1 MHKPGNAGGR
11 TPKAAVRALV
21 DKFGPK
27 QGGGAR
33 IGRVSGKVLPVVV
46 AGGAIVMVGQPLVA
60 GAGPEQAPAPHPVQ
74 IQAVDSAA
82 PLAPAVAPAPEAPA
96 TPPAPEAP
104 VAPPAP
110 EAPAAAP
117 APAAPAPAA
126 PAAAPPP
133 VTKSLDVD
141 YQKQQT
147 SYWCGPTAARIA
159 LSSKTD
165 ALPDQDAMAA
175 ELGTTENGTDTIGQ
189 VADGLNKQLAGT
201 GTHYVA
207 RDWSDRPLTPE
218 MTDQLWSDTVRNVND
233 GKAMVANIVAAP
245 GNQPPG
251 YPSSQTIYHYVAI
264 VGYDAEN
271 KTVHIS
277 DPARFSGIE
286 DYWLS
291 LDQIASLIQPKGY
304 TA

>member
-1 MHKPGNAGGR
+1 MHKHGNAGGR

-27 QGGGAR
+27 AGGTASLGK
-33 IGRVSGKVLPVVV
+33 VSGKVLPVVV
-46 AGGAIVMVGQPLVA
+46 AGGALVMVGQPLLA
-60 GAGPEQAPAPHPVQ
+60 GAGPEQAAPHPVQ
-74 IQAVDSAA
+74 IRPVDNEA
-82 PLAPAVAPAPEAPA
+82 PLAPAVAPAPAA
-96 TPPAPEAP
+96 QA
-104 VAPPAP
+104 AP
-110 EAPAAAP
+110 EAPAALPAPAAPAAPQAPAAPP
-117 APAAPAPAA
+117 APAAPAPAV
-126 PAAAPPP
+126 APPP

-141 YQKQQT
+141 YQAQKT

-165 ALPDQDAMAA
+165 ALPDQSTMAA

-189 VADGLNKQLAGT
+189 VVDGLNKQLAGT
-201 GTHYVA
+201 GTQYVA
-207 RDWSDRPLTPE
+207 RDWSDRSLTPE
-218 MTDQLWSDTVRNVND
+218 MTEQLWSDTVRNVTD

-264 VGYDAEN
+264 VGYNAAD

-291 LDQIASLIQPKGY
+291 LDQLASLIQPKGY
-304 TA
+304 AA

>member
-1 MHKPGNAGGR
+1 MQKHGNAGGR

-27 QGGGAR
+27 AGDGAR
-33 IGRVSGKVLPVVV
+33 IGKVSGKVLPVVV
-46 AGGAIVMVGQPLVA
+46 AGGALVMVGQPLLA
-60 GAGPEQAPAPHPVQ
+60 GAGPEQAAPHPVQ
-74 IQAVDSAA
+74 IRAVDNEA
-82 PLAPAVAPAPEAPA
+82 PLAPAVAPAPAAPTVSPAPA
-96 TPPAPEAP
+96 
-104 VAPPAP
+104 APPAP
-110 EAPAAAP
+110 EAPAAPP
-117 APAAPAPAA
+117 APAAPADQGA
-126 PAAAPPP
+126 PAPAPLP
-133 VTKSLDVD
+133 VTKSVDVD
-141 YQKQQT
+141 YQAQQT

-165 ALPDQDAMAA
+165 ALPDQGEMAA

-189 VADGLNKQLAGT
+189 VVDGLNKHLAGT
-201 GTHYVA
+201 GTQYVA

-218 MTDQLWSDTVRNVND
+218 MTEQLWSDTVRNVAD

-264 VGYDAEN
+264 VGYNAAD

-304 TA
+304 AA